1 MSRWDDAVTHTAED
15 AKQFWSRAPM
25 DTLLQMMAPRWAW
38 EAWLRVALEV
48 VTEPG
53 TVFEPGCG
61 VGLLTEFLPEGCTYY
76 GCDINSEYVA
86 VALQARSRPGVAF
99 EHRDLDDVLDAGE
112 RFDWVVVTSLFGMFP
127 ESASYELMER
137 LWDSANLGMSITT
150 VNKRLFGTL
159 PRLRFDFTSHDPDE
173 LVSMAASLPGASRVV
188 LRHGRE
194 YPQFRGHH
202 WQRGLVL
209 YAWRESAS
217 DRQLQPSPSLG
228 TTR

>member
-15 AKQFWSRAPM
+15 AKRFWSAASM
-25 DTLLQMMAPRWAW
+25 DVLHQMMAPRWAW
-38 EAWLRVALEV
+38 EAWLRVALGV

-53 TVFEPGCG
+53 SVFEPGCG
-61 VGLLTEFLPEGCTYY
+61 VGLLTDFLPEGCTYY
-76 GCDINSEYVA
+76 GCDINPEYVA
-86 VALQARSRPGVAF
+86 EAIRARSRPGVAF
-99 EHRDLDDVLDAGE
+99 EHRNLEDVLAAHE

-127 ESASYELMER
+127 ESATYELIEG
-137 LWDSANLGMSITT
+137 LWESAKLGMAVTT
-150 VNKRLFGTL
+150 VNKRLFESL
-159 PRLRFDFTSHDPDE
+159 PRLRFDFTSHDPDQ
-173 LVSMAASLPGASRVV
+173 LVSAAASLPGVGRVV

-209 YAWRESAS
+209 YAWREPAS
-217 DRQLQPSPSLG
+217 DRRPQPSPSLR